1 MNSKEAWQ
9 IFKNTGNI
17 IDYLVYIKIKN
28 FEFKK
33 I

>member
-1 MNSKEAWQ
+1 MNSIEAWK

-28 FEFKK
+28 FEIKK
-33 I
+33 N